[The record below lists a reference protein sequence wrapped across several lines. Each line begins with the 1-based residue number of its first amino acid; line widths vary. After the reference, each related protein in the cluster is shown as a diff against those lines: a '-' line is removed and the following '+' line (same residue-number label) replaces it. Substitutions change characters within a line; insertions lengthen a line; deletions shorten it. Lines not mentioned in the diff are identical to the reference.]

1 MRVIKN
7 ESYISDKEYLEIL
20 IEAKY
25 EADERHQRS
34 EPETLG
40 EELEW
45 EYYQSVC
52 EEVEAL
58 KEKIFQKVPKSND
71 TGLTMI
77 SGGQDTTDG
86 VKRLRANIRLA
97 TARDKKQAERNRQSM
112 KNKNTGYRS

>member
-1 MRVIKN
+1 MKVIKN
-7 ESYISDKEYLEIL
+7 DSYISDKEYLEIL

-25 EADERHQRS
+25 EADTDWQFSER
-34 EPETLG
+34 G
-40 EELEW
+40 IDDELK
-45 EYYQSVC
+45 YHHYRNVC
-52 EEVEAL
+52 KEVEEL

-71 TGLTMI
+71 TGLTML

-112 KNKNTGYRS
+112 KNRNTGYRS